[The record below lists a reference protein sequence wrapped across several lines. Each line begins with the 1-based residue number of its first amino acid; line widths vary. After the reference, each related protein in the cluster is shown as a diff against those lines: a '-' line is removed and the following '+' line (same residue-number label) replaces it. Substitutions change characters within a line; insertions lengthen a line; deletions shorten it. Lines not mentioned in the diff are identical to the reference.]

1 MIGGI
6 IALFTKTNNKYLSA
20 FLSYSMIIMIG
31 VSLFDLIP
39 NGLPIIYD
47 YYHFFT
53 IFIVFILLIISLIII
68 KIINSVNIKEKGS
81 LYKLGLI
88 SMIILMIHNFPEGI
102 ITFLTSINDYKIGIK
117 LAIAIA
123 IHNIPEGI
131 TIAMPIYHA
140 THNKMKALKKT
151 LLSSVAEPLG
161 AIIAY
166 IFLKD
171 YVTKLSLAI
180 ILILIAGLM
189 INLSIDEIVPEI
201 KQYYHKKSI
210 IIGII
215 LGLLTIII
223 GISIV

>member
-1 MIGGI
+1 MGIIIYFIMNITSALIISTLAGLSTMIGGI

-151 LLSSVAEPLG
+151 LLSSVAEPLV

-180 ILILIAGLM
+180 ILILIA
-189 INLSIDEIVPEI
+189 
-201 KQYYHKKSI
+201 
-210 IIGII
+210 
-215 LGLLTIII
+215 
-223 GISIV
+223 